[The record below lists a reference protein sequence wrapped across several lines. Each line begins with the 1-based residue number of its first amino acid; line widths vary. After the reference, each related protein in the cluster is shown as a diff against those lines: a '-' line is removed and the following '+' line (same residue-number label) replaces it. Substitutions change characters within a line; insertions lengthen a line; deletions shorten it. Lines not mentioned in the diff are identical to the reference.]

1 MHVLIVDDDFGAR
14 LGLAQTLGDL
24 YPQATLHQAGS
35 LAAAQAALQAQAD
48 IGLVL
53 LDLNI
58 EDSRGLATLSRLK
71 QWCEQRDCN
80 PRIVVVSA
88 AADYDDGLIPQA
100 IDECATGFIVKGTSV
115 EVFKSAI
122 DLTLAGAL
130 YIPERYLKSRRR
142 AQPAAASDELNFTPR
157 EREVAGLLMQGLT
170 YKQIARRLSTE
181 GRSMSDNTVRV
192 HVQRIAWKLR
202 VNDDGSAD
210 NLAAKAAVMT
220 AFAEQRMRFDT
231 AALAPGPITR

>member
-14 LGLAQTLGDL
+14 LGLAQTLADL
-24 YPQATLHQAGS
+24 YPQAQVQQAAS
-35 LAAAQAALQAQAD
+35 LAAAQAALAAHGD

-53 LDLNI
+53 LDLNV
-58 EDSRGLATLSRLK
+58 EDSRGLATLNRLK
-71 QWCEQRDCN
+71 QWCEAHDCN

-88 AADYDDGLIPQA
+88 AADYDDALIPQA
-100 IDECATGFIVKGTSV
+100 IEACATGFIVKGTSI
-115 EVFKSAI
+115 EIFKSAI

-130 YIPERYLKSRRR
+130 YIPERYLKSRRPAR
-142 AQPAAASDELNFTPR
+142 PLQPSDEPTFTPR
-157 EREVAGLLMQGLT
+157 ERQVAGLLMQGLT
-170 YKQIARRLSTE
+170 YKQIARRLSTD

-202 VNDDGSAD
+202 VNDDSSGGD

-220 AFAEQRMRFDT
+220 AFAEHRMRFDAT
-231 AALAPGPITR
+231 A